1 MNKLWTRIF
10 LILAAMALLLFFSN
24 DFGLIGIQE
33 TAIVVA
39 IGIDMPDDGE
49 GYDVTAQIAVPAAS
63 GKNSAGNVTVRNAAT
78 VGDAVAVMNQETG
91 WYPTLVHCKLVL
103 LGEETANE
111 DVFNILGYFFRNDSV
126 EDSCLVAVC
135 SGRAD
140 ETFRAQSPIKD
151 ISASAIT
158 KVLSSQA
165 QKTGLVSVNIL
176 KNFAQGYYSVSESSF
191 LPYITAKSEA
201 DSQGGDGGETQAF
214 AECFSPFIKRNKR
227 WRWKMNPLPLTA
239 AAADSKNSSGNGQKS
254 DQNAD
259 IFQASETM
267 LFYRGRRAAI
277 LSPEE
282 TLAFNLA
289 EAKTDFAYG
298 NVTVNEDGQD
308 VTYDLK
314 MKIDQKKQKLTFQEG
329 KPVFSFRIRANA
341 RVVDADRASP
351 ILDVAKT
358 QIVKET
364 ILRAAEEKFR
374 ERLLSVCEKTA
385 ETGCDLFGLKQ
396 KLYRFCYGQYAAF
409 KDTILQEAEIK
420 FDIRFTSA
428 K

>member
-10 LILAAMALLLFFSN
+10 LILAAMALLLFFSD

-111 DVFNILGYFFRNDSV
+111 DVFNILDYFFRNDSV

-201 DSQGGDGGETQAF
+201 DSQGGDGGETQTF

-329 KPVFSFRIRANA
+329 KPGFSFR
-341 RVVDADRASP
+341 

-409 KDTILQEAEIK
+409 RDTILQEAEIK

>member
-111 DVFNILGYFFRNDSV
+111 DVFNILDYFFRNDSV

-214 AECFSPFIKRNKR
+214 AECFSPFIKLNKR

-314 MKIDQKKQKLTFQEG
+314 MKIDQKKQKLTFQEENLSFLSASARMRAWSTQTG
-329 KPVFSFRIRANA
+329 PRLFWTSQRRRSSKRPSCARRKKNSVSAFFPYAKKRRKP
-341 RVVDADRASP
+341 
-351 ILDVAKT
+351 
-358 QIVKET
+358 
-364 ILRAAEEKFR
+364 AAIC
-374 ERLLSVCEKTA
+374 S
-385 ETGCDLFGLKQ
+385 D
-396 KLYRFCYGQYAAF
+396 
-409 KDTILQEAEIK
+409 
-420 FDIRFTSA
+420 
-428 K
+428 